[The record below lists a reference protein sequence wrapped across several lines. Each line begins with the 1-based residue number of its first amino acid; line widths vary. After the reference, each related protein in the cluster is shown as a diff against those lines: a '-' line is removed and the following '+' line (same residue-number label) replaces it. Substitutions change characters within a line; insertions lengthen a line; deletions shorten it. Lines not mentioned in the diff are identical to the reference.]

1 MSFSDKIKELRNDQS
16 LTQKEFSEKIGLS
29 TASVIAYERGDKK
42 PSFEVLTKIAE
53 VWNVSLDWLCDIPQQ
68 KNANRLRT
76 VSDVIKCVSDIC
88 TCNVPVRIEHNEG
101 RVSLTFERY
110 PEGYDTEFI
119 GETAIT
125 SFLVEYEDMLK
136 LYRNG
141 TITKELHDLWLDDK
155 LKRFHDEK
163 VG

>member
-68 KNANRLRT
+68 KTRT
-76 VSDVIKCVSDIC
+76 DFVQCQ
-88 TCNVPVRIEHNEG
+88 T
-101 RVSLTFERY
+101 
-110 PEGYDTEFI
+110 
-119 GETAIT
+119 
-125 SFLVEYEDMLK
+125 
-136 LYRNG
+136 
-141 TITKELHDLWLDDK
+141 
-155 LKRFHDEK
+155 
-163 VG
+163 